1 LIRSN
6 ALVGFDGMPLLLGL
20 EAIIFVVSWK
30 LLDTLPKTKN
40 SDSDES
46 ETMELD
52 DEAHEEDIAVLRMRD
67 RLVNLLGLCFDQF
80 LDDTENLIYSDEN
93 VDFASSVQ
101 ESAGRMASDLRTL
114 FPREWSLA
122 VDPVH
127 RALALTGDSQLIGGF
142 ARYLKS
148 REEDVS
154 EIRAVLAL

>member
-52 DEAHEEDIAVLRMRD
+52 DEAHEE
-67 RLVNLLGLCFDQF
+67 
-80 LDDTENLIYSDEN
+80 
-93 VDFASSVQ
+93 
-101 ESAGRMASDLRTL
+101 
-114 FPREWSLA
+114 
-122 VDPVH
+122 
-127 RALALTGDSQLIGGF
+127 
-142 ARYLKS
+142 
-148 REEDVS
+148 
-154 EIRAVLAL
+154 